1 MAGDGTATPDPDML
15 KLLASAVRF
24 HDDYTASGR
33 QARAKLW
40 RHVDGPSPTG
50 KISASD
56 AERWVCRML
65 RCPPAL
71 VPRSTVQRLFDAAAT
86 DGKAGEPSAGQERP
100 QVPGHIEPGMAFWRL
115 VLLVSCYV
123 EVFVA
128 FCPSDGFNARIPL
141 DEFARLAGFLCRW
154 GVPAVSARQA
164 SEEAVQLFGRA
175 ARWDQLLEWG
185 MERLG
190 EAIQQGGGPFFRH
203 LERVLTGEE
212 DAPRPRPVAIPLALL

>member
-1 MAGDGTATPDPDML
+1 
-15 KLLASAVRF
+15 
-24 HDDYTASGR
+24 
-33 QARAKLW
+33 
-40 RHVDGPSPTG
+40 
-50 KISASD
+50 
-56 AERWVCRML
+56 ML

-128 FCPSDGFNARIPL
+128 FCPSDGFNARIPP

-190 EAIQQGGGPFFRH
+190 EAIQQGAAPSFDISSACS
-203 LERVLTGEE
+203 LERRTHPARDRSPSRWPSFEGEMPVLYVLFLVLTHIDVRTADPICRWMVE
-212 DAPRPRPVAIPLALL
+212 

>member
-1 MAGDGTATPDPDML
+1 
-15 KLLASAVRF
+15 
-24 HDDYTASGR
+24 
-33 QARAKLW
+33 
-40 RHVDGPSPTG
+40 
-50 KISASD
+50 
-56 AERWVCRML
+56 ML

-128 FCPSDGFNARIPL
+128 FCPSDGFNARIPP

-190 EAIQQGGGPFFRH
+190 EECVRSSREAVRSSREGVRSSREGVRSSREGGRSSRRPIQQGGGPFFRH